1 MTELEEVALRFDELE
16 AVRLA
21 DLEGLYQERAAE
33 RMKVSRQTFGN
44 IINSAHAKIADAI
57 VRGKALRIGGGV
69 YTVRGTRRDRMRI
82 GIVLGDQGGLESEV
96 CAHFGQC
103 SHFLIVDVEG
113 RKVSGSRVVPN
124 NAQHGGGGCQAV
136 SEIMKHDVTHVIAGG
151 MGMGAQQK
159 FAAAGIK
166 IFGFSGKA
174 KDGVAK
180 LLAASLRDGIDPC
193 KEHGEC
199 H

>member
-1 MTELEEVALRFDELE
+1 
-16 AVRLA
+16 
-21 DLEGLYQERAAE
+21 
-33 RMKVSRQTFGN
+33 MK
-44 IINSAHAKIADAI
+44 
-57 VRGKALRIGGGV
+57 IGV
-69 YTVRGTRRDRMRI
+69 
-82 GIVLGDQGGLESEV
+82 VLGDAGGFESEV

-103 SHFLIVDVEG
+103 SHFLIVEASEG
-113 RKVSGSRVVPN
+113 RVTKGVVVPN
-124 NAQHGGGGCQAV
+124 GAQHGGGGCQAV
-136 SEIMKHDVTHVIAGG
+136 SEILKHGVTHVIAGG

-159 FAAAGIK
+159 FADAGVR

-180 LLAASLRDGIDPC
+180 LMAEGLRDGIEPC

>member
-1 MTELEEVALRFDELE
+1 
-16 AVRLA
+16 
-21 DLEGLYQERAAE
+21 
-33 RMKVSRQTFGN
+33 MK
-44 IINSAHAKIADAI
+44 
-57 VRGKALRIGGGV
+57 
-69 YTVRGTRRDRMRI
+69 I
-82 GIVLGDQGGLESEV
+82 GITLSDTKGLESEV

-103 SHFLIVDVEG
+103 SHFLIVEVDG
-113 RKVSGSRVVPN
+113 KRVSKSTVVPN

-136 SEIMKHDVTHVIAGG
+136 GEILKHKITHVIAGG

-159 FAAAGIK
+159 FAAAGIP

-174 KDGVAK
+174 KDAVAK
-180 LLAASLRDGIDPC
+180 LLEASLRGGIDPC